1 MRKYLILL
9 IIYVCG
15 HPVTRGQ
22 TMPDIDLSRLPQ
34 ATQAKSVSYWFDDDV
49 DAIKSTNVLS
59 GRQTLDASALLEGL
73 HTLHMKIVDTRD
85 VIAPVNSTLF
95 FKTYANTAATAKSFR
110 YWFDSKVTTLKT
122 VSAESGVSTI
132 DASALTEGLHTFH
145 CQVIAADDN
154 AYTINSAIFLKVEDH
169 STAFK
174 TAKLSYWFDS
184 GKTPT
189 SIEIKSGIKTL
200 DVSGLNEGIHT
211 IHCQLIGGDDVA
223 YTLSSAIFMK
233 LDDHSN
239 AITAGKLNYWFDSKK
254 TVKTVDATSGALI
267 LDAGELITGLHTLH
281 CQVVDADGNVCPP
294 TSALFLKLSDKAV
307 QEAATISYWFDED
320 DASAIQS
327 DVSNLVKIVD
337 AERLKEGPHALHY
350 QLKSASGEVFPICS
364 AAFERW
370 LFDIYVKES
379 TEYSAA
385 TISSDPLFGRNPWM
399 KLHYSADDTAVRG
412 RLTVDEGVTLSLGKY
427 MQTGNLGANP
437 WYNEGYDFTST
448 GTDSYHPTTLINQ
461 GFMRADSVKVSEN
474 VYHDRWHFISLP
486 FNAAVSNIDMPDDT
500 YWALRR
506 YDGEARAAGIA
517 EATWQNLRPG
527 DMMEAG
533 QGYILQLTREGNDQT
548 TQLIFK
554 AENDTRKN
562 DIFKSEDAEVTLSEH
577 QSEFAHNRSWNLTG
591 NPYPSFF
598 DTRFIEPGGIITV
611 WNGNGYSAYS
621 LTDDDY
627 VLMPFEAFFIQ
638 KPLNTAGLTFS
649 AEGRQHTNEVRQIAP
664 VRTRQADNQNRRI
677 VNITVMDGRQSD
689 RTRLVINEHASS
701 VYEADKDAPKFFA
714 GNDMSGDGD
723 ELPPAVQLYSVE
735 AGVKYAI
742 NERPMGNGYAT
753 LSLLVPQ
760 DGDYSLLVD
769 GHSELTEKLAI
780 LDTET
785 GRTWTVADGELTFNA
800 IAGRHDGRFVIA
812 FDGQTTGIGQQT
824 LMADGEMS
832 VMDGQLTFR
841 FARERNLKVF
851 ATDGRLLYSLQ
862 GNTGAVGLTSGIYL
876 INVDGKTTKVIVK

>member
-1 MRKYLILL
+1 MLI

-22 TMPDIDLSRLPQ
+22 TTPDIDLSRLPQ

-49 DAIKSTNVLS
+49 DATKSTNVLS
-59 GRQTLDASALLEGL
+59 GKQTLDASALLEGL
-73 HTLHMKIVDTRD
+73 HTLHMQIVDTKD

-95 FKTYANTAATAKSFR
+95 FKTYANTAATAKSLR
-110 YWFDSKVTTLKT
+110 YWFDGKATTLKT

-145 CQVIAADDN
+145 CQVMAADDN

-174 TAKLSYWFDS
+174 AAKLSYWFDS

-320 DASAIQS
+320 DASSIQS

-350 QLKSASGEVFPICS
+350 QLKSANGEVFPICS

-379 TEYSAA
+379 TEYNAA

-412 RLTVDEGVTLSLGKY
+412 RLTVDNDVTLSLGKY
-427 MQTGNLGANP
+427 VQAGNLGANP

-448 GTDSYHPTTLINQ
+448 GTESYHPTTLINQ
-461 GFMRADSVKVSEN
+461 GFIRADSVKVSEN
-474 VYHDRWHFISLP
+474 VYHNRWHFISLP
-486 FNAAVSNIDMPDDT
+486 FNAAVSNIDMPDNT

-506 YDGEARAAGIA
+506 YDGEARAAGIT

-527 DMMEAG
+527 DTMEAG
-533 QGYILQLTREGNDQT
+533 QGYILQLTREGDDQT
-548 TQLIFK
+548 TLLTFK

-577 QSEFAHNRSWNLTG
+577 LSEFAHNRSWNLTG
-591 NPYPSFF
+591 NPFPSFF
-598 DTRFIEPGGIITV
+598 DTRFIEPGGTIIV

-638 KPLNTAGLTFS
+638 KPLDGSVLTFS
-649 AEGRQHTNEVRQIAP
+649 AEGRQHTHEVRSIAP
-664 VRTRQADNQNRRI
+664 ARTRQAFNMDRQI
-677 VNITVMDGRQSD
+677 VNITVTDGRQSD
-689 RTRLVINEHASS
+689 RTRLVINERASS

-714 GNDMSGDGD
+714 GNDMDGNSD
-723 ELPPAVQLYSVE
+723 ELPPTVQLYSVE
-735 AGVKYAI
+735 AAVKYAI
-742 NERPMGNGYAT
+742 NERPMGDGYAT
-753 LSLLVPQ
+753 LSIIVPQ
-760 DGDYSLLVD
+760 NGDYSLQIEGPSDLM
-769 GHSELTEKLAI
+769 EKMAI

-785 GRTWTVADGELTFNA
+785 GRTWTAADGELTFSA
-800 IAGRHDGRFVIA
+800 TAGRHDGRFVIA

-824 LMADGEMS
+824 ITADGEMS
-832 VMDGQLTFR
+832 VINGQLTFR
-841 FARERNLKVF
+841 FARERNVKIY

-862 GNTGAVGLTSGIYL
+862 GDNGTTRLDSGIYL